1 MEISL
6 LETFRAN
13 CSRGSLQV
21 VSPQGRSAS
30 QQVCDERLKDID
42 NTSQLGNMSSP
53 KYCAASL
60 AVRGLNYLL
69 IQWQLTVHN

>member
-42 NTSQLGNMSSP
+42 NTSQLGNMSSVFGGP
-53 KYCAASL
+53 GVKSPFNSM
-60 AVRGLNYLL
+60 AVNCS
-69 IQWQLTVHN
+69 